1 MLKAFSVVLLLL
13 FPLGLLAQQDS
24 TPLVQFSGYVEAYYG
39 YDFGNPPDHQRPSF
53 DYSHHR
59 HNEFNINLA
68 YLKAAHSSA
77 HTRAN
82 LALMTGTYPSVNLAH
97 EPVLLRNILEAN
109 VGLRLSKTRDLWL
122 DAGVMPAHIGFESA
136 VSKDC
141 WTLSRSLLA
150 DNSPYYEAGLKL
162 GYATADQKWK
172 LAGLVLNGWQRIRRP
187 IGHQLPAF
195 GHQVTYQPSAQL
207 TLNSSSFVGSD
218 NPDSTRQ
225 LRLFHNFYAIW
236 QPSPQWG
243 LTAGFDIGAQRAA
256 TPSEEFHT
264 WHTAALI
271 LRRKFG
277 ERFYL
282 AGRGEYYHDPQ
293 EVIIAGNGPGGF
305 QTWGASLNL
314 DYWVR
319 DNVVVR
325 VEGHHLRNR
334 SAIFYDRG
342 GQSRNALQVLGSLA
356 VSF

>member
-1 MLKAFSVVLLLL
+1 MLKRLCASFFLLLP
-13 FPLGLLAQQDS
+13 FGLLAQQDS
-24 TPLVQFSGYVEAYYG
+24 TPLVQFSGFVEAYYG
-39 YDFGNPPDHQRPSF
+39 YDLGNPPDHRRPSF
-53 DYSHHR
+53 DYSHSQ

-68 YLKAAHSSA
+68 YIKATHSRA
-77 HTRAN
+77 LTRAN
-82 LALMTGTYPSVNLAH
+82 LALMTGSYPNVNLAH
-97 EPVLLRNILEAN
+97 EPVVMRNILEAN
-109 VGLRLSKTRDLWL
+109 VGVRLSKTRDLWL

-162 GYATADQKWK
+162 GYATPDQKWK
-172 LAGLVLNGWQRIRRP
+172 LSGLILNGWQRIGRP
-187 IGHQLPAF
+187 AGNQIPAF
-195 GHQVTYQPSAQL
+195 GHQVTYQPSPKL
-207 TLNSSSFVGSD
+207 LLNSSSFVGSD

-256 TPSEEFHT
+256 APSEEFHN
-264 WHTAALI
+264 WHTAVLI

-282 AGRGEYYHDPQ
+282 AGRGEYYLDPQ
-293 EVIIAGNGPGGF
+293 GVIIATGTPNGFATVGY
-305 QTWGASLNL
+305 SLNL

-319 DNVVVR
+319 DNVVFR
-325 VEGHHLRNR
+325 VEGHGLRSR
-334 SAIFYDRG
+334 DAIFFDRG
-342 GQSRNALQVLGSLA
+342 RLSPNDLLLITSLA